1 MIPFGESKT
10 EARPDETVEAHEVMA
25 EQPGETEGW
34 QDSIPLSEGNE
45 GWRDSIDLTDDSGKW
60 QDEIDLSDVT
70 ILKSVQSASREQQRK
85 AEGSTAEGTS
95 EGDYPST
102 YKERVDRTPRDD
114 GERGEWQG
122 ERGES
127 VFIPNESEI
136 IAILDEYGIEGIEY
150 KNGIPDFSPC
160 SESTVEIEN
169 MTDNRSGPPVEGSNF
184 QQCDQKCAEQWNAQA
199 RDGRT
204 DWTAR
209 DVANWRR
216 ENGYSWHER
225 NDMKTC
231 DLIPTKV
238 NAYFGHLGGVGEY
251 IRSSNYQEEGV
262 FDE

>member
-1 MIPFGESKT
+1 MKFFGDNT
-10 EARPDETVEAHEVMA
+10 A
-25 EQPGETEGW
+25 EQKQLNDQENFEAGLEKPNDAENW
-34 QDSIPLSEGNE
+34 QDSIALSDSTD
-45 GWRDSIDLTDDSGKW
+45 GWVDEIDSTDESSSW
-60 QDEIDLSDVT
+60 QDEIDLSDT
-70 ILKSVQSASREQQRK
+70 SILDSARSAVKDQQRK
-85 AEGSTAEGTS
+85 AESSATDETS

-127 VFIPNESEI
+127 VFVPNDPEI
-136 IAILDEYGIEGIEY
+136 KQILEEYGVEGIEY
-150 KNGIPDFSPC
+150 QDGIPDFSPC
-160 SESTVEIEN
+160 AESTVEIDN

-231 DLIPTKV
+231 DLIPTKI
-238 NAYFGHLGGVGEY
+238 NGYFGHLGGVGEY
-251 IRSSNYQEEGV
+251 IRSSSYQEEGV